1 MWLFVCVPNITP
13 QTSSSV
19 DALVRAGVPIT
30 AAAMDALF
38 SEVHLSLKRLRVH
51 AMCLVAS
58 RDCYRTISVDPGHQ
72 KRARWGASY
81 KPL

>member
-1 MWLFVCVPNITP
+1 MWLFTSACLFVFPNIT
-13 QTSSSV
+13 
-19 DALVRAGVPIT
+19 LVRAGVPIT
-30 AAAMDALF
+30 AAATDTLF

-58 RDCYRTISVDPGHQ
+58 RDRHRTISVEPGHQ

-81 KPL
+81 KPLQAL